1 MVKLMSGTRYD
12 IPDLTPEEQEEEF
25 DNAIKLF
32 TKLKT
37 KDCVNCKYMGKNL
50 FIIILH
56 NTTNNFLLLF

>member
-32 TKLKT
+32 TKLK
-37 KDCVNCKYMGKNL
+37 KDCENCKYIKPVC
-50 FIIILH
+50 
-56 NTTNNFLLLF
+56 NNFT